1 MNSNLWYRFL
11 SPLQRILFSPV
22 SLPSRFL
29 VPIICAVLCAGGI
42 VAFLWWQLTTSTVA
56 LKAQLP
62 SASLV
67 TSPEFS
73 PLLPVQENSEDSS
86 LLHLRQGDLLALQG
100 EWGKAQSEY
109 EIAVQEN
116 GGLIAL
122 RKLAQA
128 ELQRRDIK
136 GAKVTLEQ
144 MKRSGARDE
153 DILLFEG
160 IILLRTGEMVRA
172 RELLE
177 NATESPQK
185 HYGLTLLSIMEG
197 NHEQVKQELTFVI
210 QGWEPVLRSYART
223 LQAAYDEFALFPE
236 SPNIHLITLIARS
249 LAQVQECELALPLL
263 VQVTQEQDDYR
274 DAWIVEGYC
283 ELSTERYEQS
293 LHSFERAYALD
304 PEKPEIQYFLG
315 KSYAALGNHQTAL
328 TFLQYALKNGFVPET
343 TIRQLIAQEAL
354 QTGNPVLTLE
364 QYDALTKLPDAAI
377 ATFNDFI
384 TIALEMSQK
393 EEAYLKATQ
402 ALKQW
407 PSDPEAFALLGWAAL
422 ETGRT
427 DEARSALEQALS
439 LDPNLESARE
449 KLDQLK

>member
-1 MNSNLWYRFL
+1 M
-11 SPLQRILFSPV
+11 

-42 VAFLWWQLTTSTVA
+42 VAFLWWQLTSST
-56 LKAQLP
+56 LSLN
-62 SASLV
+62 ASLSSPSSPT
-67 TSPEFS
+67 TSLEFS
-73 PLLPVQENSEDSS
+73 PLPLTQDNREDDS
-86 LLHLRQGDLLALQG
+86 LLHLHQGDLFALQG

-109 EIAVQEN
+109 EIAVREN

-128 ELQRRDIK
+128 QLQRRDIK
-136 GAKVTLEQ
+136 GAKETLDQ

-153 DILLFEG
+153 DILLFEN
-160 IILLRTGEMVRA
+160 IILLRTGEMVHA

-177 NATESPQK
+177 HATDSPQK
-185 HYGLTLLSIMEG
+185 HYGLALLAIMEG
-197 NHEQVKQELTFVI
+197 NHDQVKQELTLVM

-223 LQAAYDEFALFPE
+223 LQAAYDEYALFPE

-328 TFLQYALKNGFVPET
+328 TFLQYALKNGFVPES
-343 TIRQLIAQEAL
+343 TIHQLIAQEAL
-354 QTGNPVLTLE
+354 QTGNTILTLE
-364 QYDALTKLPDAAI
+364 QYDALTKLPDASI
-377 ATFNDFI
+377 ATFNQFI

-393 EEAYLKATQ
+393 EESYLKATE
-402 ALKQW
+402 AIKRW
-407 PSDPEAFALLGWAAL
+407 PSDPKALELLGWAAL
-422 ETGRT
+422 ETGRK
-427 DEARSALEQALS
+427 DEARSALEKALS
-439 LDPNLESARE
+439 LDPTLTSAQE

>member
-1 MNSNLWYRFL
+1 MSIPNRFL
-11 SPLQRILFSPV
+11 I
-22 SLPSRFL
+22 
-29 VPIICAVLCAGGI
+29 PIICAVLCAGGI
-42 VAFLWWQLTTSTVA
+42 VAFLWWQLTASTVA
-56 LKAQLP
+56 LRAQLP
-62 SASLV
+62 SSPL
-67 TSPEFS
+67 TSIEFS
-73 PLLPVQENSEDSS
+73 SPPLILGNTTDSS

-100 EWGKAQSEY
+100 EWSKAQNEY
-109 EIAVQEN
+109 EIAVRDN

-128 ELQRRDIK
+128 QLQRRDIK
-136 GAKVTLEQ
+136 GAKITLEH
-144 MKRSGARDE
+144 MKRAGARDE
-153 DILLFEG
+153 DILLFES

-172 RELLE
+172 KELLDP
-177 NATESPQK
+177 AIDSPQK
-185 HYGLTLLSIMEG
+185 HYGLALLSIMEG
-197 NHEQVKQELTFVI
+197 NHDQAKQELAFVI
-210 QGWEPVLRSYART
+210 QGWEPVLRSYARS

-236 SPNIHLITLIARS
+236 SSNIHLITLLARS

-283 ELSTERYEQS
+283 ELSTERFEQS
-293 LHSFERAYALD
+293 LHSFERAYSLD

-328 TFLQYALKNGFVPET
+328 TFLQYALKNGFMPEE

-364 QYDALTKLPDAAI
+364 QYNALTILPDASLK
-377 ATFNDFI
+377 TFTDFV
-384 TIALEMSQK
+384 TVALEMSQK
-393 EEAYLKATQ
+393 EEAYLKATE
-402 ALKQW
+402 ALRKW
-407 PSDPEAFALLGWAAL
+407 PNDPKALELLGWAAL

-439 LDPNLESARE
+439 LDSTLQSARE
-449 KLDQLK
+449 KLEQLH